1 VPFTLRTSARLERGT
16 RLFVLLIL
24 VVVVAAACLLWFMNE
39 AVTAQ
44 SAATR
49 QGVLDAYRGQL
60 RLVRGRLDL
69 HWTASAARL
78 QGGGDPGQIFARLVL
93 SGVAEGV
100 VLLDSDGGVVYPRL
114 ERAASEALGGLD
126 ATDPQRLAVRLND
139 YTVGMTAR
147 QRLSLMRDLRMRA
160 PNVSLPTQDALQ
172 LSMQMVEVG
181 RPAAEPGGFRR
192 TPVPDVWALTS
203 DDRLVVGLY
212 RTGWLERMMHD
223 ALHEVAPQGIVFI
236 AFPPGVEADT
246 EAIAAGDWLPG
257 WQLSFMP
264 LDKDIL
270 DAAARNT
277 STFYVAVAAA
287 GIAIIALLGLTAG
300 DAFRRQLQ
308 IARLKTD
315 LVAAV
320 SHELRT
326 PLTSMRV
333 LVDGL
338 LADAV
343 PDPGKTRE
351 YLGMMATE
359 NARLSRLIENFL
371 TFSRLER
378 NRHQFVFAAVSPVTV
393 VAAAIDAVRERVPVA
408 CDIQVEIEPGLPP
421 VQADADAIVTALVN
435 LLDNALK
442 YTPPDKRIAVRASRD
457 AGMIMFVV
465 RDNGIGIPLR
475 EHRRIFRRFYRVDP
489 RLSGETTGV
498 GLGLSIVD
506 LIVRAHG
513 GTITVRSASGSGSAF
528 SMRLPCAAGDTA

>member
-1 VPFTLRTSARLERGT
+1 VAFTLRTPARLDRGT
-16 RLFVLLIL
+16 RLFVLLSL

-39 AVTAQ
+39 AATAQ
-44 SAATR
+44 AAAAR
-49 QGVLDAYRGQL
+49 QSVLDAHRGQL
-60 RLVRGRLDL
+60 RLVRGRIDL
-69 HWTASAARL
+69 YWKAYAARL
-78 QGGGDPGQIFARLVL
+78 KREGDPGQNFARLVL
-93 SGVAEGV
+93 GEVAEGV
-100 VLLDSDGGVVYPRL
+100 VLLDPAGVVAYPRL
-114 ERAASEALGGLD
+114 ERVPTETADGLSAA
-126 ATDPQRLAVRLND
+126 DPRRLAARLND
-139 YTVGMTAR
+139 YTVAMPAA
-147 QRLSLMRDLRMRA
+147 QRLLLMRELRA
-160 PNVSLPTQDALQ
+160 VTPNVSLPTEDALR
-172 LSMQMVEVG
+172 LSMDMVEAG
-181 RPAAEPGGFRR
+181 RAAAETGGFRR

-203 DDRLVVGLY
+203 EDRLVVGLY
-212 RTGWLERMMHD
+212 RTGRLEGMMHD
-223 ALHEVAPQGIVFI
+223 ALHEVAPEGIVFL
-236 AFPPGVEADT
+236 AFPPGVDADA

-264 LDKDIL
+264 LDEHL
-270 DAAARNT
+270 LEAAARNT
-277 STFYVAVAAA
+277 STFYVAVATA
-287 GIAIIALLGLTAG
+287 GIALIAMLGITAG
-300 DAFRRQLQ
+300 DAFRRHLQ

-338 LADAV
+338 LSDPA

-378 NRHQFVFAAVSPVTV
+378 NRHQFVFAAVPPAALVTAAIAAV
-393 VAAAIDAVRERVPVA
+393 GERLPAAADFQA
-408 CDIQVEIEPGLPP
+408 EIEPGLPL
-421 VQADADAIVTALVN
+421 VRADADAIVTALVN

-442 YTPPDKRIAVRASRD
+442 YTPDDKRIVVRACRD
-457 AGMIMFVV
+457 AGMVMFVV
-465 RDNGIGIPLR
+465 QDNGIGIPVR

-513 GTITVRSASGSGSAF
+513 GTITVKSASGSGSAF
-528 SMRLPCAAGDTA
+528 AMHLPCAAGDAA